1 METISRSIRSKHSCR
16 YTQHFNTTLGYLT
29 LITNEKGK
37 WTNIYSY
44 MITSS
49 RSYLGGS
56 TQERGLSGSCWRG
69 LRRFKAM
76 ALVSTP
82 VSCRKA
88 FVRVGSAASKENSPK
103 MGIFS
108 INLNSEAFSSEGRN
122 KIQGRE
128 PPSPPLEKGDYAIWL
143 MTLYGPKALGGVI
156 WTRKILVHKPHN
168 TIKTQKH
175 FFFI

>member
-1 METISRSIRSKHSCR
+1 
-16 YTQHFNTTLGYLT
+16 
-29 LITNEKGK
+29 
-37 WTNIYSY
+37 
-44 MITSS
+44 
-49 RSYLGGS
+49 
-56 TQERGLSGSCWRG
+56 
-69 LRRFKAM
+69 M

-88 FVRVGSAASKENSPK
+88 FVRVDSAASKENSPK

-143 MTLYGPKALGGVI
+143 MTLYGPKALGGMI

-175 FFFI
+175 FFFHLKKDLEYIKQGNIYSFFSSSGMGSVGGSSTVALLLSEPVLLSLVPSSAILSTPSCPLSLSSGVDVPSSPFC

>member
-1 METISRSIRSKHSCR
+1 
-16 YTQHFNTTLGYLT
+16 
-29 LITNEKGK
+29 
-37 WTNIYSY
+37 
-44 MITSS
+44 
-49 RSYLGGS
+49 
-56 TQERGLSGSCWRG
+56 
-69 LRRFKAM
+69 M

-88 FVRVGSAASKENSPK
+88 FVRVDSAASKENSPK

-175 FFFI
+175 FFSFKKGFRIHKTRQHLFFFLIFWYGICWWLLHCGAVAL